1 MKVDFIEKMGSVG
14 ALLAAGACPVCFPML
29 AVVGS
34 ALGLGVLRPYEGKV
48 FFVFQFLVLLALAG
62 NVISFFTHR
71 NVLALVVGIAGP
83 VLIFF
88 ALYIHF
94 SPAVLYAGLFGLIAA
109 STLNALAKRRC
120 RKCITTGGSNG
131 A

>member
-1 MKVDFIEKMGSVG
+1 MKLGFVEKIGSVG

-34 ALGLGVLRPYEGKV
+34 ALGLGVLQPFEGKV
-48 FFVFQFLVLLALAG
+48 FFVFQLLVLLALAG

-71 NVLALVVGIAGP
+71 NVLALTVGTAGP

-94 SPAVLYAGLFGLIAA
+94 HPAVLYAGLFGLIAA
-109 STLNALAKRRC
+109 STLNIIAKRRC
-120 RKCITTGGSNG
+120 RKCISTGGASG